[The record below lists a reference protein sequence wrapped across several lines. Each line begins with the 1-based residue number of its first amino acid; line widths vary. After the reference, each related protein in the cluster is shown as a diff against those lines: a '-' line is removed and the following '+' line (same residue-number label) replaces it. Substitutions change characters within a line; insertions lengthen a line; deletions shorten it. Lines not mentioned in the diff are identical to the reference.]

1 MKQIKKIIVFLMTF
15 LCMGGIVASAATTE
29 LENLPYDSYTYW
41 QEDSGRYLA
50 GNRIMFELD
59 SVISADSL
67 AIEALKEPSDITLDA
82 DGKLYIL
89 DSANTRIVIV
99 SPDGTV
105 LSEITNF
112 SEQTFAGA
120 KGILVAPNGDIYIAD
135 TENMRVLVGDA
146 LGNLKSEILCPD
158 LEIIPDDFEFR
169 PIQLTIDN
177 NGYLYVLSNG
187 SFYGAL
193 VFAPEGTVE
202 GFFGANT
209 VKASLGSVI
218 ESLWNRW
225 FMTDEQRSNQIQKIP
240 YQFSDL
246 CADENGLLYTTT
258 GSISVSGSQSGQIR
272 CLGPTGNNT
281 MKYRSGRD
289 VVNSD
294 SYNFADEGQAKLPVG
309 YRTQDFVSID
319 IQNDYIY
326 ALDQTYGRVFVY
338 NNSCELLTTF
348 GGGVRKGTQKG
359 TFENATSLAVNDDK
373 LYVLDSARAN
383 ITVFKL
389 NDYGQMVQQAASL
402 TDSGKYIAAK
412 PLWEKTIK
420 LDRNNQLAYRG
431 LARAALAEKDYHAAM
446 KYSKQGV
453 DRGIYDQSF
462 EYVRNDFLE
471 NNIYWIIVGFVL
483 IIAIAV
489 AFVIMKKR
497 GKIPAVNAPKLK
509 LALSTPIHPFNNF
522 SEIKYSN
529 KGSVIIAAVL
539 LVLYYIAVVLY
550 DLYRGFAFSDFN
562 VDDYNSLLTLLGSVG
577 VVVLWIV
584 CNWLVSVLAEGKG
597 SIKEIFIV
605 TCYSLL
611 PLVISNFFCLVAS
624 NMLLLKE
631 GTILT
636 VVSTCCILLT
646 GIMLCIGSMKIHE
659 FDFFKFLWTTVITI
673 IAMALVIFLCFM
685 IVILLQ
691 QFFAFI
697 KTIFI
702 EVTYR

>member
-1 MKQIKKIIVFLMTF
+1 MKQIKTMLISLIAFFCLGSIV
-15 LCMGGIVASAATTE
+15 VSAATTE
-29 LENLPYDSYTYW
+29 LENLPYDNYTYW

-50 GNRIMFELD
+50 GNRVMFEID
-59 SVISADSL
+59 SIISADTL
-67 AIEALKEPSDITLDA
+67 AIESLKEPSDITLGA
-82 DGKLYIL
+82 DGELYIL

-99 SPDGTV
+99 SSDGSV
-105 LSEITNF
+105 LREITDF
-112 SEQTFAGA
+112 SGQTFVGA
-120 KGILVAPNGDIYIAD
+120 KGIMVAPNGDIYIAD
-135 TENMRVLVGDA
+135 TENMRVLVGDV
-146 LGNLKSEILCPD
+146 LGNLKSEIICPD

-169 PIQLTIDN
+169 PIQLTIDK

-193 VFAPEGTVE
+193 VFAPDGAAE

-209 VKASLGSVI
+209 VKASVGSI
-218 ESLWNRW
+218 IDTLWSRW
-225 FMTDEQRSNQIQKIP
+225 FMTDEQRSNQVQKIP

-246 CADENGLLYTTT
+246 CTDENGLLYTTT
-258 GSISVSGSQSGQIR
+258 GSLSVSGIQSGQIR
-272 CLGPTGNNT
+272 CLGPTGINV

-294 SYNFADEGQAKLPVG
+294 SYNFADDGQAKLPVG

-319 IQNDYIY
+319 IQNGYIY
-326 ALDQTYGRVFVY
+326 ALDQTYGRIFVY
-338 NNSCELLTTF
+338 NNSCELLTAF

-359 TFENATSLAVNDDK
+359 TFENAAALAVNDDK

-383 ITVFKL
+383 VTVFKL
-389 NDYGQMVQQAASL
+389 NDYGQKVRQAASL
-402 TDSGKYIAAK
+402 TDNGKYIAAK
-412 PLWEKTIK
+412 PLWEEIIK
-420 LDRNNQLAYRG
+420 LDRNNQFAYRG
-431 LARAALAEKDYHAAM
+431 LASASLAEKDYPVAM
-446 KYSKQGV
+446 KYAKQGV

-471 NNIYWIIVGFVL
+471 KNIYLIIVGAIL
-483 IIAIAV
+483 IIAIV
-489 AFVIMKKR
+489 IVFVIMKKR
-497 GKIPAVNAPKLK
+497 GKIPAINAPKLK
-509 LALSTPIHPFNNF
+509 TALSTPIHPFNNF
-522 SEIKYSN
+522 GEIKYSN
-529 KGSVIIAAVL
+529 KGSTIIAAVF
-539 LVLYYIAVVLY
+539 LVIYYIAVVLY

-584 CNWLVSVLAEGKG
+584 CNWLVAVLAEGKG
-597 SIKEIFIV
+597 RIKEIFIV

-611 PLVISNFFCLVAS
+611 PLIISNCFCLVAS
-624 NMLLLKE
+624 NVLLLKE
-631 GTILT
+631 GTVLT
-636 VVSTCCILLT
+636 IVSTCGILLT
-646 GIMLCIGSMKIHE
+646 GIMLCIGTMKIHE

-697 KTIFI
+697 KTVFI

>member
-1 MKQIKKIIVFLMTF
+1 MKQIKTILISLVAFF
-15 LCMGGIVASAATTE
+15 CMGSIAVSAATTE
-29 LENLPYDSYTYW
+29 LENMPYDSYTYW

-50 GNRIMFELD
+50 GNRIMFETD
-59 SVISADSL
+59 FIISADTL
-67 AIEALKEPSDITLDA
+67 GIEALKEPADITIGA
-82 DGKLYIL
+82 DGELYIL
-89 DSANTRIVIV
+89 DSANSRIVIV
-99 SPDGTV
+99 SLEGSV
-105 LSEITNF
+105 LSEITDF
-112 SEQTFAGA
+112 SGQTFTDA
-120 KGILVAPNGDIYIAD
+120 KGIMVTQEGDIYIAD

-146 LGNLKSEILCPD
+146 SGKMKSEITCPD

-169 PIQLTIDN
+169 PINLTMDK

-193 VFAPEGTVE
+193 VFAPDGTAE
-202 GFFGANT
+202 GFFGANS
-209 VKASLGSVI
+209 VKASVGDI
-218 ESLWNRW
+218 IDTLWNRW
-225 FMTDEQRSNQIQKIP
+225 FMTDEQRSNQVQKIP

-258 GSISVSGSQSGQIR
+258 GSVSGSGAQSGQIR
-272 CLGPTGNNT
+272 CLGPTGINV

-294 SYNFADEGQAKLPVG
+294 SYNFADDGLAKLPVG

-319 IQNDYIY
+319 IQNGYIY

-338 NNSCELLTTF
+338 NNSCELLTAF

-359 TFENATSLAVNDDK
+359 TFENAVALAVNGNK

-389 NDYGQMVQQAASL
+389 NDYGQKVQQAASF
-402 TDSGKYIAAK
+402 TDNGKYIAAK
-412 PLWEKTIK
+412 PLWEEIIK

-431 LARAALAEKDYHAAM
+431 LARAALAEKEYSVAM
-446 KYSKQGV
+446 NYAKQGV
-453 DRGIYDQSF
+453 DRGIYDQAF
-462 EYVRNDFLE
+462 EYVRNNFIE
-471 NNIYWIIVGFVL
+471 KNIYLIIVGFIL
-483 IIAIAV
+483 IIALSV

-497 GKIPAVNAPKLK
+497 GMIPAVNAPKLK
-509 LALSTPIHPFNNF
+509 TALSTPIHPFNNF

-529 KGSVIIAAVL
+529 KGSVVIAAVL

-562 VDDYNSLLTLLGSVG
+562 IDDYNSLLTLLGSVG

-584 CNWLVSVLAEGKG
+584 CNWLVAVLAEGKG
-597 SIKEIFIV
+597 RIKEIFIV

-611 PLVISNFFCLVAS
+611 PLIISNFFCLVAS
-624 NMLLLKE
+624 NVLLLKE

-636 VVSTCCILLT
+636 VVSTCGILLA

-673 IAMALVIFLCFM
+673 IAIALVIFLCFM

-697 KTIFI
+697 KTVFI